1 MPQREALRGSIALP
15 CPPDPLLLSLLT
27 PECKAQ
33 KLYFSSSEQVKG
45 IRALFPMLA
54 VTPENQEKKRPNPVK
69 AGCILG
75 CTWEWLA
82 SCLSLNWYFREYSLL
97 TLGSPFYS
105 KDKVLSG
112 ASWLSYIVRKMQRK
126 GRNRV
131 RI

>member
-1 MPQREALRGSIALP
+1 MPQREALRGSFALP

-33 KLYFSSSEQVKG
+33 KLYFSSSKQVKG
-45 IRALFPMLA
+45 SRALSPMLA

-82 SCLSLNWYFREYSLL
+82 SCLSLNWYFSEYSLL
-97 TLGSPFYS
+97 TLE
-105 KDKVLSG
+105 VLF
-112 ASWLSYIVRKMQRK
+112 IVKIKCSQE
-126 GRNRV
+126 
-131 RI
+131 